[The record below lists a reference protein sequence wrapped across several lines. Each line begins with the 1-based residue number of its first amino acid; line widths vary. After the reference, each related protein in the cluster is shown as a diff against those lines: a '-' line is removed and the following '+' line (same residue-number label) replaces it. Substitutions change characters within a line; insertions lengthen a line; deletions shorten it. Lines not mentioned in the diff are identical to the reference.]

1 MAIVIPSVKIGEAV
15 ALVVQGLNWW
25 RQALA
30 AAMPE
35 TLHYQV
41 RRWRTLDV
49 LEVNQTA
56 IRLTR
61 RRGDRDRVLAEASS
75 DEAGAQEL
83 AGTIQAN
90 AIRQV
95 TIRLAPELVMR
106 RQVVLPLA
114 AESRLRPILA
124 NEIDRCTPF
133 AADQVAFDFRV
144 SDRNRQRNELR
155 AELAVVRLEILSEA
169 HALAERL
176 GLVVSAVGMV
186 GDDADA
192 TAFDFLESRLGS
204 SRGVRQWLNDILG
217 IAAVILAAAWLAA
230 IYVQRETEVAGLERE
245 LDAAKTETRLA
256 QVLRQEIAR
265 LELGVGRLAQRRKLA
280 SPLAV
285 LREITN
291 RLPDEVWV
299 YQVQIANGEAR
310 FAGYAPDASA
320 LVPVLEQSPLLHG
333 PRFRAP
339 VSRTGSAGAERF
351 DLSAEVQGGP
361 KP

>member
-1 MAIVIPSVKIGEAV
+1 MAIAVPSVKIGEAV
-15 ALVVQGLNWW
+15 ALVVQGLTWW

-35 TLHYQV
+35 TLRRQV

-49 LEVNQTA
+49 LEVDRA
-56 IRLTR
+56 VIRLTR
-61 RRGDRDRVLAEASS
+61 RRGDTDRVLAEASP
-75 DEAGAQEL
+75 DNAGAQVL
-83 AGTIQAN
+83 TGMIQAN
-90 AIRQV
+90 AIRTV
-95 TIRLAPELVMR
+95 TIRLAPDLVMR

-114 AESRLRPILA
+114 ADSRLRPILA
-124 NEIDRCTPF
+124 NEIDRRTPF
-133 AADQVAFDFRV
+133 TADQVAFDFWV

-155 AELAVVRLEILSEA
+155 VELAVVRLEILSEV

-176 GLVVSAVGMV
+176 GLVVSTVGV
-186 GDDADA
+186 AGDEAD
-192 TAFDFLESRLGS
+192 TVAFDFLESRLGS
-204 SRGVRQWLNDILG
+204 SRGVRRWLNSILG
-217 IAAVILAAAWLAA
+217 ITAVILTAAWLNA
-230 IYVQRETEVAGLERE
+230 IYVQRETEAAGLERE
-245 LDAAKTETRLA
+245 LDAAKTEARRA
-256 QVLRQEIAR
+256 QALRQEIAR
-265 LELGVGRLAQRRKLA
+265 LESGAGRLAQRRKLA

-299 YQVQIANGEAR
+299 YQIQITNGEAR

-320 LVPVLEQSPLLHG
+320 LVPLLEQSALLRG

-351 DLSAEVQGGP
+351 DLSAEIRGERRP
-361 KP
+361 